1 MKRITIL
8 TLSLAMGVVTALAV
22 GNFFMAKRQAT
33 RTVQAQWKNIY
44 KTPGGLVA
52 GADLIVEAEHLMAVP
67 GRVVGEG
74 EDATPFT
81 NNNFT
86 VSRILKGEHNGEELV
101 VEQTGGIM
109 ADGQVFNI
117 DDGGPYKPGASY
129 LLFLKSTGE
138 GSYYVINYQARYEI
152 NGDRLEGVDPTD
164 RVVARMHKRTLAEGR
179 ALVFNRAKLVE

>member
-8 TLSLAMGVVTALAV
+8 SLSLAMGMVTALAV
-22 GNFFMAKRQAT
+22 GNFIMSKRPST
-33 RTVQAQWKNIY
+33 LTVQAQWKNIY

-52 GADLIVEAEHLMAVP
+52 GADLIVEAEHIMGVP

-81 NNNFT
+81 DNNFA
-86 VSRILKGEHNGEELV
+86 VSRILKGVHNGEELV

-109 ADGQVFNI
+109 ASGQVFNI
-117 DDGGPYKPGASY
+117 NDGGAYKPGASY

-138 GSYYVINYQARYEI
+138 GSYYVINHQARYEI
-152 NGDRLEGVDPTD
+152 TGGSLEGVDPTD
-164 RVVARMHKRTLAEGR
+164 RVVARMHNRTLAEGR
-179 ALVFNRAKLVE
+179 ELVSNRLRLVE